1 MDYQKDTVGWVKEIR
16 MKNNILGFAI
26 IILLNAYYWV
36 NVYYYG
42 FFVSTMWTIVI
53 AAIAGIIIK
62 IKENRY

>member
-1 MDYQKDTVGWVKEIR
+1 

>member
-1 MDYQKDTVGWVKEIR
+1 

-42 FFVSTMWTIVI
+42 FFSTIIWLIVLS
-53 AAIAGIIIK
+53 AIVGLWI
-62 IKENRY
+62 RLSGRG

>member
-1 MDYQKDTVGWVKEIR
+1 MIDNEYNTINWPI
-16 MKNNILGFAI
+16 I
-26 IILLNAYYWV
+26 IILLLCAYYWV

>member
-1 MDYQKDTVGWVKEIR
+1 MIDREHDSINWG
-16 MKNNILGFAI
+16 A
-26 IILLNAYYWV
+26 IILLFACAYYWV